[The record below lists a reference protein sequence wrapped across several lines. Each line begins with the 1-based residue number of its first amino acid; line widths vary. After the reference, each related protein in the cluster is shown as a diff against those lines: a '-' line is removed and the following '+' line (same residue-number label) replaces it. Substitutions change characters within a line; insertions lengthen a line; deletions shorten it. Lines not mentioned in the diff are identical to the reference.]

1 MASPSQYFQ
10 TANSEEVPQKFNLTI
25 CCSIY
30 ENLDER
36 FSIYLGMLAS
46 QGEGELGQTRLCKPI
61 SNGNPVKHFMKEVE

>member
-46 QGEGELGQTRLCKPI
+46 QGEGELGQHQIMQTHK
-61 SNGNPVKHFMKEVE
+61 